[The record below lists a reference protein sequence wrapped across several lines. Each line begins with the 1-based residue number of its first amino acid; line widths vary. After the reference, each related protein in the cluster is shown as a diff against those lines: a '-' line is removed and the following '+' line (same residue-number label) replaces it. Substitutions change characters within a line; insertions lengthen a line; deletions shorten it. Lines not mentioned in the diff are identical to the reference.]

1 MHWCIAALV
10 LAQAG
15 PTPLT
20 RANTCYQGLW
30 CGATVCSCAD
40 INVFTVVKFSAPI
53 HMAFVAQ
60 GSHHMLF
67 LLMFLCCQQCRVQ
80 YP

>member
-30 CGATVCSCAD
+30 CGATVCSVTRPERPKGAKD
-40 INVFTVVKFSAPI
+40 EDK
-53 HMAFVAQ
+53 VA
-60 GSHHMLF
+60 
-67 LLMFLCCQQCRVQ
+67 RRATN
-80 YP
+80 

>member
-30 CGATVCSCAD
+30 CGATVCSPPRGPPCD
-40 INVFTVVKFSAPI
+40 SVNTKK
-53 HMAFVAQ
+53 
-60 GSHHMLF
+60 LY
-67 LLMFLCCQQCRVQ
+67 FLCPAMMVSKILDDVS
-80 YP
+80 